1 MKVSIEQQNGL
12 MKQNIRLMRRVFYW
26 SPHINSQVATCKAV
40 INSAYSLKRYS
51 KIYEPYI
58 INCFGEWDFFKKEL
72 DEKKINVINL
82 FNIKINLPI
91 NGFLKSRIFY
101 IIFSFLAILPLCRL
115 IKKYRPEYFIL
126 HLIVI
131 PGLISSL
138 LFRDKTKFILRISGY
153 PKLNFFRRTLWNL
166 CSKNLSTI
174 FSPTLNTIQ
183 LLQNN
188 KVFKNKTLQ
197 FLEDPI
203 IEISKINKQKN
214 VDLVNFKKNSYI
226 VSIGRLTKQKNFD
239 FLINSFRLLSKKKN
253 LKLLIVGHGE
263 LKKTLDKKINDLGL
277 KNRVILTGY
286 KENIFNY
293 ISNSKLF
300 VLSSDWEDPGFVII
314 EAAAC
319 GKIVLCSKVQS
330 GPLEF
335 IGEDETCG
343 FMYKKND
350 FDDFSKKINFV
361 LDNLS
366 SQSVK
371 LKIYNAKKKAGNYTL
386 FKHHQ
391 KLSNYLNYLN

>member
-1 MKVSIEQQNGL
+1 
-12 MKQNIRLMRRVFYW
+12 MRRVFYW

-51 KIYEPYI
+51 KIYDPCI

-82 FNIKINLPI
+82 FNFKINLPI
-91 NGFLKSRIFY
+91 NGFLKSRMFY

-115 IKKYRPEYFIL
+115 IKKYRPDYFIL

-131 PGLISSL
+131 PGLISSI

-183 LLQNN
+183 LLKNN

-226 VSIGRLTKQKNFD
+226 VSIGRLTKQKNFE
-239 FLINSFRLLSKKKN
+239 FLINSLSNVLKETN
-253 LKLLIVGHGE
+253 LKLLIVGSGE
-263 LKKTLDKKINDLGL
+263 LKNKLKKRIQDLKL
-277 KNRVILTGY
+277 HNKIILIEY
-286 KENIFNY
+286 QDNVFKY
-293 ISNSKLF
+293 IYNSKFF
-300 VLSSDWEDPGFVII
+300 VLSSDWEDPGFVLVEASVCEKII
-314 EAAAC
+314 LSSNV
-319 GKIVLCSKVQS
+319 KS
-330 GPLEF
+330 GPIEF
-335 IGEDETCG
+335 IGEDESCG
-343 FMYKKND
+343 FLYKKND
-350 FDDFSKKINFV
+350 LDDFSNKIN
-361 LDNLS
+361 LIINNLS
-366 SQSVK
+366 SKQIKS
-371 LKIYNAKKKAGNYTL
+371 KIYNAKKKSINYTL
-386 FKHHQ
+386 FRHSL
-391 KLSNYLNYLN
+391 KLSNYLNSIN